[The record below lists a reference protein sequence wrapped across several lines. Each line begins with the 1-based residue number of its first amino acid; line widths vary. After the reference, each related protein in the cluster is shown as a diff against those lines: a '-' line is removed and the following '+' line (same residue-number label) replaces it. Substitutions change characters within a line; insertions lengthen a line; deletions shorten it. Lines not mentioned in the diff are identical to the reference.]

1 MDKDFFILKATDGFV
16 LFGDSVAI
24 AFAHVSIHTRSKG
37 HSAVAAAAYRS
48 GAQLYDD
55 RIGRTYDFSKRA
67 DVVFSE
73 ILLPEGANDLFLDR
87 NHLWNEIER
96 VENRSNSQL
105 CKDFVLAL
113 PRELSLVQQIELAKR
128 FARTYFVEKG
138 LPADMAI
145 HDHGDGNPH
154 AHILIPTR
162 RLESNRFSKYKARDL
177 NPVFAKGF
185 VVEQDYWG
193 EQWREMQNDF
203 FIENSLDLQVD
214 ANHLISERHRGKH
227 HNPNAHY
234 LLEENQLIQQA
245 RMEITRDNIDF
256 VIDHLSTQYSV
267 FTRRDVERLLFKTF
281 QASDSPQEYLQF
293 VERVLGHHDL
303 VALGDNNKGQ
313 PSFTTRTHFM
323 QEAQLLHD
331 IEAMMISQKH
341 VVHQPID
348 KFAQQYRLSE
358 EQQEAFRYITQ
369 SPDISMV
376 IGRPG
381 TGKSYLLKPV
391 NEYYTQAGMEVI
403 GAALSGKVAKTLQVE
418 TGITSS
424 TIKSLSYRLAN
435 NMLQLSD
442 KHILIIDEAGMVD
455 FASMAYLIKEAHK
468 AGSKVVLIGDPG
480 QLKPIQKGEIF
491 RGIAARTSYMELENI
506 KRQQDLGDRQASL
519 DLAKGDIDKA
529 IQHYHDKGAIT
540 IADTKLQAIE
550 QVVADWKQDLETTN
564 IADTIMLSYTRKA
577 VNHLND
583 QAREALIAENK
594 IGEENIV
601 YQGLERSLKISTGE
615 RLLFRE
621 NNNVLGVRNGDT
633 ATVKEINVQQMKIQ
647 LDSGELLTIPKE
659 YKALD
664 YAYALT
670 VHKSQGMTAKKVRVL
685 IDSKYWDRNL
695 SFVAMTRHKEQL
707 NIYADKENHS
717 TEQTLK
723 QTLSRSSTKDNVIDW
738 PLDFATRA
746 GFDSDSLVG
755 RVVKHIV
762 GVGNKIKQAYNFIV
776 NYEAYLLKAR
786 QQAQLEDIGQDRTY
800 AQQEALKVDTKVLEN
815 KDYKLSEQSFEIL
828 KKNFPQI
835 GELEILIKR
844 RQQMTG
850 YFAEKAD
857 KQIMAM
863 SQGLLTNKNVANQV
877 KNQHPELYKKIK
889 NTFSKEKALYHD
901 R

>member
-1 MDKDFFILKATDGFV
+1 MS
-16 LFGDSVAI
+16 GDSVAI
-24 AFAHVSIHTRSKG
+24 AFAQVSIHSRSKG

-55 RIGRTYDFSKRA
+55 RIGRTYDFSKRD

-73 ILLPEGANDLFLDR
+73 ILLPDGVTDSFLDR
-87 NHLWNEIER
+87 DYLWNEVER
-96 VENRSNSQL
+96 AENRSNSQL

-113 PRELSLVQQIELAKR
+113 PRELNLLQQIELAKR

-138 LPADMAI
+138 LPADISI

-162 RLESNRFSKYKARDL
+162 RLENNRFSKYKARDL

-193 EQWREMQNDF
+193 EQWREMQNEF
-203 FIENSLDLQVD
+203 FIENNLDLQVD
-214 ANHLISERHRGKH
+214 ANHLIAERHRGMH
-227 HNPNAHY
+227 HNANEHY
-234 LLEENQLIQQA
+234 LLKENQLIQQA
-245 RMEITRDNIDF
+245 RMELTRDNIDL
-256 VIDHLSTQYSV
+256 VINHLSKQYSV
-267 FTRRDVERLLFKTF
+267 FSRRDVERLLFKTF

-293 VERVLGHHDL
+293 VERVLGHHD
-303 VALGDNNKGQ
+303 VVTLGDNTRGQ
-313 PSFTTRTHFM
+313 PSFTTCTHFM

-331 IEAMMISQKH
+331 IEAMMVSQKH
-341 VVHQPID
+341 VIHQPID
-348 KFAQQYRLSE
+348 RLVQQYQLSE
-358 EQQEAFRYITQ
+358 EQHEAFRYITQ
-369 SPDISMV
+369 SPDISIV

-403 GAALSGKVAKTLQVE
+403 GAALSGKVAKTLQAE

-435 NMLQLSD
+435 NMMQLSD
-442 KHILIIDEAGMVD
+442 KHVLIIDEAGMVD

-468 AGSKVVLIGDPG
+468 AGSKVVLIGDPD

-491 RGIAARTSYMELENI
+491 RGIAARTGYIELENI

-519 DLAKGDIDKA
+519 DLAKGNIDKA
-529 IQHYHDKGAIT
+529 IQHYQDKGSIT
-540 IADTKLQAIE
+540 ITDTKPQAIE
-550 QVVADWKQDLETTN
+550 QVVTDWKQDLESTSM
-564 IADTIMLSYTRKA
+564 ADTIMLSYTRKA
-577 VNHLND
+577 VNQLND
-583 QAREALIAENK
+583 FARESLVAENK
-594 IGEENIV
+594 LGEENIV

-621 NNNVLGVRNGDT
+621 NNKVLGVRNGDT
-633 ATVKEINVQQMKIQ
+633 GTVKEINTQQMSVQ

-685 IDSKYWDRNL
+685 IESKYWDRNL

-707 NIYADKENHS
+707 NIYADQENHP
-717 TEQTLK
+717 TELALK

-746 GFDSDSLVG
+746 GFDSDSLIRKAVN
-755 RVVKHIV
+755 HIA
-762 GVGNKIKQAYNFIV
+762 GVGHKIIQAYNFIV

-786 QQAQLEDIGQDRTY
+786 HQEQFQDSRQARTY
-800 AQQEALKVDTKVLEN
+800 AKQEALKINTQVPET
-815 KDYKLSEQSFEIL
+815 KDYKISDQAFEIL
-828 KKNFPQI
+828 KKDFPQL
-835 GELEILIKR
+835 GELETLIKK
-844 RQQMTG
+844 RQRMTG

-857 KQIMAM
+857 KQITTM
-863 SQGLLTNKNVANQV
+863 SQQLLTNKTVAHQV
-877 KNQHPELYKKIK
+877 KKHHPELYQKIQSIYTK
-889 NTFSKEKALYHD
+889 QKDNALYRD
-901 R
+901 C

>member
-1 MDKDFFILKATDGFV
+1 M

-24 AFAHVSIHTRSKG
+24 AFAQVSIHSRSKG

-48 GAQLYDD
+48 GVRLYDD
-55 RIGRTYDFSKRA
+55 RIGRAYDFSKRD
-67 DVVFSE
+67 DVAFSE
-73 ILLPEGANDLFLDR
+73 ILLPDGTTDSFLERDY
-87 NHLWNEIER
+87 LWNEVER
-96 VENRSNSQL
+96 AENRSNSQL

-113 PRELSLVQQIELAKR
+113 PRELNLEQQIELAKR
-128 FARTYFVEKG
+128 FARTHFVEKG
-138 LPADMAI
+138 LPADIAI

-162 RLESNRFSKYKARDL
+162 RLENNRFSKYKARDL

-193 EQWREMQNDF
+193 EQWREMQNEF
-203 FIENSLDLQVD
+203 FIENNLDMQVD
-214 ANHLISERHRGKH
+214 ANHLIAERHRGKH

-245 RMEITRDNIDF
+245 RMELTRDNIDLM
-256 VIDHLSTQYSV
+256 IDHLSTQYSV

-281 QASDSPQEYLQF
+281 QASDSSQEYLQF
-293 VERVLGHHDL
+293 VERVLSHND
-303 VALGDNNKGQ
+303 VVVLGDNIRGQ
-313 PSFTTRTHFM
+313 PSFTTRTHFL
-323 QEAQLLHD
+323 QEAQLLND
-331 IEAMMISQKH
+331 IEAMMGSQKH
-341 VVHQPID
+341 VVHQSID
-348 KFAQQYRLSE
+348 RLAQQYQLSE
-358 EQQEAFRYITQ
+358 EQQEAFRYIAQ
-369 SPDISMV
+369 SSDISVV

-403 GAALSGKVAKTLQVE
+403 GAALSGKVAKALQAE
-418 TGITSS
+418 TGITTS
-424 TIKSLSYRLAN
+424 TIKSISYRLAN
-435 NMLQLSD
+435 NMMQLSD
-442 KHILIIDEAGMVD
+442 KHVLIIDEAGMVD
-455 FASMAYLIKEAHK
+455 FASMAHLIKEAHK
-468 AGSKVVLIGDPG
+468 AGSKVVLIGDPD

-491 RGIAARTSYMELENI
+491 RGIAARTGYIELENI
-506 KRQQDLGDRQASL
+506 KRQQDLGDKQASL
-519 DLAKGDIDKA
+519 DLAKGDIAKA
-529 IQHYHDKGAIT
+529 VQHYQDKGAIT
-540 IADTKLQAIE
+540 IADSKPQAIE
-550 QVVADWKQDLETTN
+550 QVVADWKQDLESMN
-564 IADTIMLSYTRKA
+564 MADTIMLSYTRKA

-583 QAREALIAENK
+583 LAREALIAENK

-601 YQGLERSLKISTGE
+601 YQGLERGLKISTGE

-621 NNNVLGVRNGDT
+621 NNKVLGVRNGDT
-633 ATVKEINVQQMKIQ
+633 ATVKEINAQQMKIR

-738 PLDFATRA
+738 PLDFASRA
-746 GFDSDSLVG
+746 GFDSDSLIGKAVN
-755 RVVKHIV
+755 HIA
-762 GVGNKIKQAYNFIV
+762 GVGHKIKQAYNFIV
-776 NYEAYLLKAR
+776 NYEAYLLNAGYQNK
-786 QQAQLEDIGQDRTY
+786 LKDIGQDRIY
-800 AQQEALKVDTKVLEN
+800 AKQEALRVDIKVAEI
-815 KDYKLSEQSFEIL
+815 KDYKISDQAFEIL
-828 KKNFPQI
+828 KKDFPQI
-835 GELEILIKR
+835 GELETLIKK
-844 RQQMTG
+844 RQRMTG

-857 KQIMAM
+857 KQITAM
-863 SQGLLTNKNVANQV
+863 SQQLLTNKTVAQQV
-877 KNQHPELYKKIK
+877 KNQHPELYQKIQSIYNK
-889 NTFSKEKALYHD
+889 QKEKALFHD